1 VAAVAAAA
9 VQTVE
14 GAGGSGAGVTEQ
26 GHQILLLTTE
36 LQILVAVVVAVRP
49 VVVQPL
55 LAAQAAL
62 ALSS

>member
-1 VAAVAAAA
+1 MAAVVAVA
-9 VQTVE
+9 VQMLRVL
-14 GAGGSGAGVTEQ
+14 AALVAGVTEQ

-36 LQILVAVVVAVRP
+36 LQIQVAVVAAVRP

>member
-1 VAAVAAAA
+1 MAAVVAVA
-9 VQTVE
+9 VQMLRVL
-14 GAGGSGAGVTEQ
+14 AAPVSGVTEQ

-36 LQILVAVVVAVRP
+36 LQILVAAVVAVRP